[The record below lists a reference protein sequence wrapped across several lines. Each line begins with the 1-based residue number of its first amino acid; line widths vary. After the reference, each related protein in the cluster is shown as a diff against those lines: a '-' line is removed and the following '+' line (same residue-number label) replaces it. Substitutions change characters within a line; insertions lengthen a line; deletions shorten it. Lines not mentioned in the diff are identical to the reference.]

1 MYWFFVVVVIVVC
14 LFLGENKLHFPLLK
28 GVNAKSHPGNHTTLK
43 PASTMGMREPEGMLI

>member
-1 MYWFFVVVVIVVC
+1 MYWFVVVVVVC